1 MQQPPGSE
9 SRGPP
14 RTLKGSCHRLRP
26 NTDQQLADSHDA
38 AGLGRSASPGAGR
51 ICECEHCS
59 LTSATWNPR
68 RSGQRVLA
76 GHSGRRRTGHEP
88 PHHLHVLLR
97 HRLRSISRGA
107 GRSEN
112 QRRGC
117 KPCHSRISLCARS
130 RSAAFTRKQKYR
142 AMPVQRRPFVRP
154 LAPGREKLYPALTGG
169 QGWRPTICW

>member
-38 AGLGRSASPGAGR
+38 AGLGRSASPGAGP

-76 GHSGRRRTGHEP
+76 GHSGVAVLVMNLRTTST
-88 PHHLHVLLR
+88 LSCDIAYAV
-97 HRLRSISRGA
+97 SREG
-107 GRSEN
+107 S
-112 QRRGC
+112 
-117 KPCHSRISLCARS
+117 
-130 RSAAFTRKQKYR
+130 
-142 AMPVQRRPFVRP
+142 
-154 LAPGREKLYPALTGG
+154 
-169 QGWRPTICW
+169 